1 MPLSTKLRNQLA
13 SVIKD
18 ARREG
23 EAGAMLS
30 LRGLAVDRH
39 EPHGSMSLDE
49 RALRNR
55 LRAHGRQLGDTRDR
69 GRGTQEI
76 TRLAH
81 EVAYEHW
88 HRMLF
93 ARFLAENNLLVEPE
107 SGVAI
112 SMLECEDLAR
122 EQGEDPWALAGRYA
136 QRMLPRIFRPND
148 PALAVPM
155 APETRQALERLLESL
170 PAEVFTSDDALG
182 WTYQFWQAERKDEVN
197 ASGVKIGADELPA
210 VTQLFTEHYMVLFL
224 FHNTIGA
231 WHAGKILAEQPEL
244 ATVATS
250 EEELRRAVRLRAA
263 GGYDFSYL
271 RFVRE
276 ANEGDED
283 GTPTGPWRP
292 AASAFEGWPR
302 TAAELTVLD
311 PCCGSGHFL
320 VEGLELLV
328 RLRMEEEGLVL
339 DDAIRAVLA
348 ENLHGLEIDPRCTQ
362 IAAFNLAL
370 AAWRVAGRTIELPP
384 LNIACSGLAPNATK
398 EQWLGLAERAA
409 AAGGMPANR
418 ELFETNDTLLSARV
432 REGLSALYEVF
443 EQAPELGSLIDPRA
457 LEGDLL
463 RADFA
468 GVQPLLDAAIT
479 GEREDAEGTER
490 AVAAQGMAR
499 AAELLADEYT
509 LVITN
514 VPYLG
519 RGAQSD
525 SVRSFAEASHPEGK
539 NDLATIF
546 LSRIFRWLGGDG
558 TSATVLPQNW
568 LYLSGFGAL
577 RKKVLRDRTLNLIA
591 PLGPGAFE
599 TIGGAVVNVA
609 LNVVSSANPSP
620 RSVFGGFDVTGFQS
634 SHGKAAALSG
644 HPRDASSG
652 LQDEAPIHVVGQS
665 ALRAGAHVIRLAN
678 LDEPDR
684 VGSRARAW
692 QGLVTGD
699 DNRFLVNFWEV
710 SSRDPMWAAI
720 QRPPQKTSFYA
731 GREMLVRWQQGHG
744 SLHHDSKA
752 HNFPPSSVLGH
763 SGVAI
768 QRMSKLSATLY
779 TGEIFN
785 DAVAPLVP
793 THSNE
798 LPAIWMFAASL
809 AFSNAVRAV
818 NQKVNVT
825 PGSFGE
831 VYFDFGKWQQAA
843 AEAYPSGLPEPQTN
857 DPRQW
862 LFHGHPLG
870 MLVNGTSVRAPIEV
884 VDPVGT
890 DRHPSLVC
898 RTANPGA
905 VLQVAVA
912 RLVGYRWPAEAD
924 SPMRL
929 DLACRAWADDCR
941 KLEPFADRDGIVCL
955 NPARGEPGAGDRLR
969 RMLVAAFGAAWSPS
983 TERDLLRA
991 ASGDAQPA
999 ASIEEWVQ
1007 DRFFEEHCKAFQ
1019 HRPFVWH
1026 VWDGRRDG
1034 FHALVNYHRL
1044 AAPGGEGRR
1053 TLEALTYSY
1062 LGDWIQRQ
1070 QAERRDGKEGADGR
1084 LAAALDLQAQLQ
1096 RILAGEPP
1104 YDLFARW
1111 KPLHEQPIGW
1121 EPDINDG
1128 VRLNIRPFMN
1138 AELRT
1143 GGRKG
1148 AGILR
1153 WKPNVIWKKDRGT
1166 ERAGLR
1172 PRDDFPW
1179 FWGCPGEASAD
1190 ERTDFAGGAAFDG
1203 SRWND
1208 LHYTNAAKQAARERL
1223 PRRVSG

>member
-1 MPLSTKLRNQLA
+1 MPLPTELRNRLA
-13 SVIKD
+13 SVIKA

-23 EAGAMLS
+23 ETGAMRS
-30 LRGLAVDRH
+30 LQGLAVDRH
-39 EPHGSMSLDE
+39 EPHGSMSLEE
-49 RALRNR
+49 RRLRNR

-76 TRLAH
+76 KRLTH

-112 SMLECEDLAR
+112 SMAECEDLAR
-122 EQGEDPWALAGRYA
+122 EHGEDPWVLAGRYA
-136 QRMLPRIFRPND
+136 QRMLPRIFRPDD
-148 PALAVPM
+148 PALAVAL

-170 PAEVFTSDDALG
+170 PVEVFTSDDALG

-197 ASGVKIGADELPA
+197 ASGMKIGAEELPA

-231 WHAGKILAEQPEL
+231 WHAGKILEEQPEL
-244 ATVATS
+244 ATNAAS

-263 GGYDFSYL
+263 GGYDFWHL

-276 ANEGDED
+276 ANEGDEND
-283 GTPTGPWRP
+283 APTGPWRP
-292 AASAFEGWPR
+292 AAGTFERWPR
-302 TAAELTVLD
+302 TAAELRVLD

-320 VEGLELLV
+320 VEGFGLLV
-328 RLRMEEEGLVL
+328 RLRMEGEGLSL
-339 DDAIRAVLA
+339 EDAVCAVLA
-348 ENLHGLEIDPRCTQ
+348 DNLHGLEIDPRCTQ
-362 IAAFNLAL
+362 IAAFKPRAC
-370 AAWRVAGRTIELPP
+370 RVAAHG
-384 LNIACSGLAPNATK
+384 APN
-398 EQWLGLAERAA
+398 RAA
-409 AAGGMPANR
+409 GTQHRMFGARP
-418 ELFETNDTLLSARV
+418 ELDEGAVARSC
-432 REGLSALYEVF
+432 RKSCCGRWD
-443 EQAPELGSLIDPRA
+443 APESRSFRDERHSFSRQGCGRAFPPCTNCLSRHRSWGSLIDPRA
-457 LEGDLL
+457 LEADLF

-468 GVQPLLDAAIT
+468 GVRPLLDAAIT
-479 GEREDAEGTER
+479 REREDAEGTER

-499 AAELLADEYT
+499 AAELLVDEYT

-558 TSATVLPQNW
+558 ASATVLPQNW

-620 RSVFGGFDVTGFQS
+620 SSVFGGFDVTGFRS
-634 SHGKAAALSG
+634 SRGKAAALSG

-720 QRPPQKTSFYA
+720 QRPPQETSFYA
-731 GREMLVRWQQGHG
+731 GREMLVRWQQGDG

-752 HNFPPSSVLGH
+752 HNFPPPSVLGH

-768 QRMSKLSATLY
+768 QRMSKLRATLY

-793 THSNE
+793 THSNA
-798 LPAIWMFAASL
+798 LPAIWMFCCVSCL
-809 AFSNAVRAV
+809 QQRS
-818 NQKVNVT
+818 
-825 PGSFGE
+825 SSGE
-831 VYFDFGKWQQAA
+831 SEGQR
-843 AEAYPSGLPEPQTN
+843 
-857 DPRQW
+857 DPR
-862 LFHGHPLG
+862 
-870 MLVNGTSVRAPIEV
+870 
-884 VDPVGT
+884 
-890 DRHPSLVC
+890 
-898 RTANPGA
+898 
-905 VLQVAVA
+905 
-912 RLVGYRWPAEAD
+912 
-924 SPMRL
+924 
-929 DLACRAWADDCR
+929 
-941 KLEPFADRDGIVCL
+941 IV
-955 NPARGEPGAGDRLR
+955 
-969 RMLVAAFGAAWSPS
+969 W
-983 TERDLLRA
+983 
-991 ASGDAQPA
+991 
-999 ASIEEWVQ
+999 
-1007 DRFFEEHCKAFQ
+1007 
-1019 HRPFVWH
+1019 
-1026 VWDGRRDG
+1026 
-1034 FHALVNYHRL
+1034 
-1044 AAPGGEGRR
+1044 
-1053 TLEALTYSY
+1053 
-1062 LGDWIQRQ
+1062 
-1070 QAERRDGKEGADGR
+1070 
-1084 LAAALDLQAQLQ
+1084 
-1096 RILAGEPP
+1096 
-1104 YDLFARW
+1104 
-1111 KPLHEQPIGW
+1111 
-1121 EPDINDG
+1121 
-1128 VRLNIRPFMN
+1128 
-1138 AELRT
+1138 
-1143 GGRKG
+1143 
-1148 AGILR
+1148 
-1153 WKPNVIWKKDRGT
+1153 
-1166 ERAGLR
+1166 
-1172 PRDDFPW
+1172 
-1179 FWGCPGEASAD
+1179 
-1190 ERTDFAGGAAFDG
+1190 
-1203 SRWND
+1203 
-1208 LHYTNAAKQAARERL
+1208 
-1223 PRRVSG
+1223 